1 MDRDTRADYA
11 PHCAFRYS
19 KIALGGQLRRF
30 SKRKKRLLTR
40 FTTFKLAH
48 PRTPHGPRV
57 GSVPI
62 FCAIVTIPVDLLSD
76 TQTSSLISSTKLP
89 STSIKYP
96 SVASMI
102 CRPSQPAFVCSAP
115 WPGAVTDSSH
125 PADYRS

>member
-48 PRTPHGPRV
+48 PRTPHRPRV
-57 GSVPI
+57 GSFLNALSTAYDAQAVEVVVMPRVQVI
-62 FCAIVTIPVDLLSD
+62 LPSVHVVIIVCAEVTQLPFSFGVDLLSCR
-76 TQTSSLISSTKLP
+76 SL
-89 STSIKYP
+89 
-96 SVASMI
+96 AS
-102 CRPSQPAFVCSAP
+102 
-115 WPGAVTDSSH
+115 
-125 PADYRS
+125 